1 MIKGTLL
8 FLIVIGVYFFM
19 QLYLL
24 PKLGIST

>member
-1 MIKGTLL
+1 MMKGTLL
-8 FLIVIGVYFFM
+8 FLIVIGVYFFI